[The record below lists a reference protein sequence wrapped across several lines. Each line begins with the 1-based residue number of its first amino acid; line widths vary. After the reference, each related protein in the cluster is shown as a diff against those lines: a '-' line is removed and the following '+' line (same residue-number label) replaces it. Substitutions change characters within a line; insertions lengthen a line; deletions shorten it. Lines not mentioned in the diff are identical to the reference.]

1 MSATQA
7 LSPALLDHYREGLRD
22 PVFRMEKQ
30 SGFVGWSK
38 QDEIARALY
47 EHRRVTVRA
56 SHGPGKTAVAGAL
69 VDDFMSLGPC
79 RIVTTAP
86 TWPQVETLLWAE
98 INQRVRQAKIP
109 WAKKPTKTSW
119 KIRDDWAAYGF
130 STDQPERF
138 QGHHGRRVLLVVDEA
153 SGVDERIFEAG
164 MGFLTGEESY
174 VLYLGNPTRML
185 GSFYRSHQADSG
197 FHRVHISTFDC
208 PAFTGEAVSDELRW
222 SLPSRQWE
230 EWARL
235 EWGED
240 SPEYRV
246 RVLGEF
252 ANLIGRPY
260 FKAAHIDAIRTVQ
273 PKRRGFLTGD
283 PVQGGKVEWHDDAH
297 GELRVWKAKQPGR
310 RYVVFAD
317 VAGQVRAED
326 WEQREETHRG
336 SGDDYCAAQVLDLDT
351 GEQVAEFHARV
362 DPDVYGRH
370 LARLC
375 YVWSDPDGHPC
386 WLGVESNAMGQATLA
401 ELKHL
406 RFRRLWRRTKLE
418 AARSQKAPA
427 LGLVTNRDSRE
438 RMIAT
443 LRATLR
449 EAPGRIHSEWL
460 VGELRAFVYHD
471 NGYGS
476 AGAGAHDDLVISM
489 AGALEMR
496 DQVLRRPG
504 SDEVAA

>member
-1 MSATQA
+1 
-7 LSPALLDHYREGLRD
+7 
-22 PVFRMEKQ
+22 MERIKTLN
-30 SGFVGWSK
+30 GFTGWSK
-38 QDEIARALY
+38 QRDVMRALY
-47 EHRRVTVRA
+47 EHKRVTVRA

-69 VDDFMSLGPC
+69 VEDFMRQGPC

-98 INQRVRQAKIP
+98 INQRVRQARMP
-109 WAKKPTKTSW
+109 WPSGARPTKTMW
-119 KIRDDWAAYGF
+119 KVRDDWAAYGF

-174 VLYLGNPTRML
+174 VLYLGNPTRMT
-185 GSFYRSHQADSG
+185 GSFYRSHQPDSG
-197 FHRVHISTFDC
+197 FHRVHISTMDC
-208 PAFTGEAVSDELRW
+208 PAFTGEEVSEELKW
-222 SLPSRQWE
+222 SLPSKQWVD
-230 EWARL
+230 WARL

-260 FKAAHIDAIRTVQ
+260 FKAQHLDAIRAVQ

-283 PVQGGKVEWHDDAH
+283 PVKGSRVEFHEDRDGA
-297 GELRVWKAKQPGR
+297 LRIWQAPVKGR
-310 RYVVFAD
+310 RYVIFGD

-326 WEQREETHRG
+326 WEQREESTRG
-336 SGDDYCAAQVLDLDT
+336 SGDDYCAAQVLDLGT
-351 GEQVAEFHARV
+351 GEQVAEFHARC

-375 YVWSDPDGHPC
+375 YVWGDSDGYPC

-406 RFRRLWRRTKLE
+406 RFPRLWRRSKLE
-418 AARSQKAPA
+418 NARAQRAPA
-427 LGLVTNRDSRE
+427 LGLVTNRDTRE
-438 RMIAT
+438 RMIAA
-443 LRATLR
+443 LRSTLR
-449 EAPGRIHSEWL
+449 EAPGRLRSEWL
-460 VGELRAFVYHD
+460 LNELRCFVYHD
-471 NGYGS
+471 NGYGA
-476 AGAGAHDDLVISM
+476 AGPGAHDDLVIAMS
-489 AGALEMR
+489 GALEMR
-496 DQVLRRPG
+496 DQVLRKPG
-504 SDEVAA
+504 SDES

>member
-1 MSATQA
+1 M
-7 LSPALLDHYREGLRD
+7 LRI
-22 PVFRMEKQ
+22 K
-30 SGFVGWSK
+30 SLNGFVGWSK
-38 QDEIARALY
+38 QNDVIEAL
-47 EHRRVTVRA
+47 HAHKRVTVRA

-69 VDDFMSLGPC
+69 VEDFMRLGPC

-98 INQRVRQAKIP
+98 INQRVRQARMP
-109 WAKKPTKTSW
+109 WSKRPTKTMW

-174 VLYLGNPTRML
+174 VLYLGNPTRMT
-185 GSFYRSHQADSG
+185 GSFYRSHQPDSG
-197 FHRVHISTFDC
+197 FHRIHISTMDC
-208 PAFTGEAVSDELRW
+208 PAFTGEEVSDELKW
-222 SLPSRQWE
+222 SLPSKQWVD
-230 EWARL
+230 WARQ

-260 FKAAHIDAIRTVQ
+260 FKAAHVDAVVASP

-283 PVQGGKVEWHDDAH
+283 PVRGSKVEFHEDRD
-297 GELRVWKAKQPGR
+297 GDLRIWSAPVKGR
-310 RYVVFAD
+310 RYVIFGD
-317 VAGQVRAED
+317 VAGQVRAEE
-326 WEQREETHRG
+326 WEQREESTRG
-336 SGDDYCAAQVLDLDT
+336 SGDDFCAAQVLDLET
-351 GEQVAEFHARV
+351 GDQVAEFHARM
-362 DPDVYGRH
+362 DPDVYGRA
-370 LARLC
+370 LARIA
-375 YVWSDPDGHPC
+375 YVWADPDGAPC

-406 RFRRLWRRTKLE
+406 RFRRLWRRNKLE
-418 AARSQKAPA
+418 NARAAKAPA
-427 LGLVTNRDSRE
+427 LGLVTNRDTRE
-438 RMIAT
+438 RMIAS

-460 VGELRAFVYHD
+460 VQELRAFVYHD

-476 AGAGAHDDLVISM
+476 AGPGAHDDRVMSM
-489 AGALEMR
+489 AGVLEMR

-504 SDEVAA
+504 SDEAAA